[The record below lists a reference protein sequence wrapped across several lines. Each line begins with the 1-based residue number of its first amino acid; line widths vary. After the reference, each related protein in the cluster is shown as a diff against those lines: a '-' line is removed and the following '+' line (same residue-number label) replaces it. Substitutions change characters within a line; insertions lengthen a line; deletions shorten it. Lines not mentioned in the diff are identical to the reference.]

1 MGKTYRRDSD
11 RPFKG
16 NFKRNKINKF
26 KEKSSKKHGIK
37 PIGNEDSIP
46 SDDSSEF

>member
-16 NFKRNKINKF
+16 NFKRNKIKKF
-26 KEKSSKKHGIK
+26 KDKPLKKNGFK
-37 PIGNEDSIP
+37 PSLP
-46 SDDSSEF
+46 PDDGQLPEESVT